1 MFPLNDR
8 HRDDL
13 HANKNNSCDRKQS
26 LCRYRVILLLEIV
39 KQNESISLYPLHR
52 FCFYREKSDIP
63 LVHVTSSAQSAVDQQ
78 T

>member
-1 MFPLNDR
+1 MQTKTT
-8 HRDDL
+8 
-13 HANKNNSCDRKQS
+13 AVIGNKVYVD
-26 LCRYRVILLLEIV
+26 ILLLGIV
-39 KQNESISLYPLHR
+39 KQNESNSLYPLHR